1 MNIHSIILCIVTLNG
16 IYDILCATSILK
28 ITHLPPL
35 DTLHLS
41 MFHKKPNLF
50 FLVFYLFF
58 NGMIR
63 IFGIYFKQFLI
74 VSFSYFI
81 EAGYI
86 LYETIQ
92 TNTVQYKAYFVV
104 ITSLFLGIIIILYS
118 QNQHFVTFP
127 YV

>member
-1 MNIHSIILCIVTLNG
+1 MNIYSIIFFIIILNG

-41 MFHKKPNLF
+41 MFHKKPNIF
-50 FLVFYLFF
+50 FLVLYLFI

-63 IFGIYFKQFLI
+63 ILGIYLKQYFI
-74 VSFSYFI
+74 VSLTYFI

-92 TNTVQYKAYFVV
+92 KNTVQYKAYFVV
-104 ITSLFLGIIIILYS
+104 ITSLILGIIILLY
-118 QNQHFVTFP
+118 
-127 YV
+127 